1 MKPSGKAL
9 IVIDVQND
17 YFPGGKLPLW
27 NADETLSHI
36 VNAIADAGK
45 RGIPVILVKHAADQ
59 AKGAGFFIP
68 GTTGADIHPDILKA
82 APDAPVIIK
91 HRADAFNGT
100 NLNAVLDKSGIE
112 KILICGMQTQNC
124 VGLTAIS
131 KTPGATKRRSC
142 RIAVLPK
149 RKRYTRSPCRASE
162 TSFPSLAAP
171 WHSADFCR

>member
-112 KILICGMQTQNC
+112 KILICGMADAKLRWPHRHLEKRPALQNGDPAGLLYFRNENGTRDRP
-124 VGLTAIS
+124 VGL
-131 KTPGATKRRSC
+131 RRH
-142 RIAVLPK
+142 
-149 RKRYTRSPCRASE
+149 RSR
-162 TSFPSLAAP
+162 
-171 WHSADFCR
+171 R